1 MQESEIRWSEAE
13 KRAAQ
18 EVFEKAYS
26 REITAL
32 IQEINEKASVIAEL
46 DDVWRLHDYLSARRH
61 EIDGKYD
68 YSYSAL
74 LFVFAKLLKQGW
86 LHLNELEAL
95 DKDKR
100 VKIAALSRM

>member
-1 MQESEIRWSEAE
+1 MQESEIKWSEAE

-18 EVFEKAYS
+18 SAFKKAYQ
-26 REITAL
+26 RETTAL
-32 IQEINEKASVIAEL
+32 ITEVNEKASLISEL
-46 DDVWRLHDYLSARRH
+46 EDVWRLHDYLSARRH

-68 YSYSAL
+68 YTYSGL
-74 LFVFAKLLKQGW
+74 VFVFAKLLQQGW
-86 LHLNELEAL
+86 LHLDELEAF